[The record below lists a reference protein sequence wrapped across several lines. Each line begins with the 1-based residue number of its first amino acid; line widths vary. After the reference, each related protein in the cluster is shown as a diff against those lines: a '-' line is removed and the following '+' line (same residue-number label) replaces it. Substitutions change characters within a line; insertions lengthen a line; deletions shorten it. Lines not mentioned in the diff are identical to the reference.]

1 MVQKLKRAK
10 ATQLIELEELVME
23 LENKC
28 KMKSFINKME
38 YLIMNGKIIRSV
50 TDMDDILYEQSSKSK
65 TKVFKNKE
73 WKPI

>member
-1 MVQKLKRAK
+1 VVQKLKRAK

-28 KMKSFINKME
+28 KMKSFINKLE

-50 TDMDDILYEQSSKSK
+50 TDMDDILHEQLSKSK

-73 WKPI
+73 

>member
-1 MVQKLKRAK
+1 VVQKLKRAK

-50 TDMDDILYEQSSKSK
+50 TDMDDILHEQSSKSK

-73 WKPI
+73 